1 MKVIVF
7 GGAGDMGSQCVE
19 DLAGHPDVTGVTI
32 ADRDFDGAAALAG
45 RLRDR
50 GSKVLPLRVDA
61 NDHQALVDAAKGHD
75 VAASALGPFF
85 RFETKLVAAAIAAGV
100 DYASIC
106 DDWSAASDVIEAH
119 DGAARAQGRTVITGL
134 GASPGLTN
142 VGVQYLATQMTTVR
156 EVDINVYQPLD
167 AGGGEAVLR
176 HMLFIMS
183 GDVAT
188 WRDRRAQMI
197 PACSEAR
204 VVEFPRFGKIKV
216 WNMGHAE
223 PVTLPMHFG
232 DLDSVNFRM
241 GYGSGANAFVWPAQ
255 RGLFRSKRITEAVVR
270 IATRLQARD
279 AARGKAPG
287 LGAVR
292 LDVRGDEDGAPVER
306 LVCGVGEM
314 RATTGH
320 SLSVGVLMLGRRQLL
335 HHDGGVLAPEACLAA
350 APFLEEMR
358 RFGFTA
364 YEDLAMTKPLQID

>member
-1 MKVIVF
+1 MRVIVF

-19 DLAGHPDVTGVTI
+19 DLAGHPDVSHVTI
-32 ADRDFDGAAALAG
+32 ADRDFDRAKRLADS
-45 RLRDR
+45 LRDQ
-50 GSKVLPLRVDA
+50 SAAVLPLMVDA
-61 NDHQALVDAAKGHD
+61 NDHGALVDAANGHD

-85 RFETKLVAAAIAAGV
+85 RFETKLVRAAIEAGV

-106 DDWSAASDVIEAH
+106 DDWSAASDVIKAH
-119 DGAARAQGRTVITGL
+119 DGDAKKNGRTVITGL

-142 VGVQYLATQMTTVR
+142 VGVQYLATQMSHVR

-176 HMLFIMS
+176 HMLFIMT

-188 WRDRRAQMI
+188 WRSRRAQMI
-197 PACSEAR
+197 PACSEER
-204 VVEFPRFGKIKV
+204 TVEFPEFGEIKV

-232 DLDSVNFRM
+232 DLENVNFFM
-241 GYGSGANAFVWPAQ
+241 GYGRGATAFVWPAQ
-255 RGLFRSKRITEAVVR
+255 RGLFRSRRVTEGVVR
-270 IATRLQARD
+270 IAARLQASD
-279 AARGKAPG
+279 AKNGKAPG

-292 LDVRGDEDGAPVER
+292 LDVRGDKDGVPVER
-306 LVCGVGEM
+306 MVCGVGEM

-320 SLSVGVLMLGRRQLL
+320 SLSVGVLMLGRKQLL
-335 HHDGGVLAPEACLAA
+335 NNDGGVLAPEACLEAG
-350 APFLEEMR
+350 PFLAEMR

-364 YEDLAMTKPLQID
+364 YEDLAMQTPLQID